1 MVSIVSTCIVCEC
14 GKYGEK
20 SDMVLLNMA
29 LSMALNFAG
38 ATAAQLE
45 SYPKAQRPHPA
56 SQTPHPASSLP
67 CSVPP
72 LAVPVPRLAAPVP
85 RLAAPVPRLAA
96 PAPRL
101 AGPAPP
107 LAAPV
112 PRLAAPAPRLAAPAP
127 RLAAPALQEI
137 VQLCGLEGSN
147 KQLNGICGLVSRFDN
162 AIGRY
167 SVTLLAT
174 EKTYDLK
181 PKNLRLIPAGSS
193 EVKGSHA
200 AGSSEAAGSH
210 AAGSHA
216 AGSREVKGSNK
227 ERTGGEQKR

>member
-1 MVSIVSTCIVCEC
+1 MVSMVSIVSTCIVCEC

-72 LAVPVPRLAAPVP
+72 LAVPV
-85 RLAAPVPRLAA
+85 
-96 PAPRL
+96 
-101 AGPAPP
+101 
-107 LAAPV
+107 
-112 PRLAAPAPRLAAPAP
+112 PRLAAPAP